1 MSGEFSIANDVL
13 HIHGDTYG
21 WNINTCHFV
30 KKKMSHALLT
40 VPTYRQHSRMAPN
53 YRHIIALSW
62 RTVHI
67 PILLLDTVVSYNE
80 TPFNQQLP
88 LQDQLTAVQVQLEA
102 LSIGPAQEQDAKE
115 DHAVETDVEHDNAVE
130 TDVEH
135 NYAVETDVERD
146 NAVEDQDMLV
156 DRVNGDYEFEEE
168 ET

>member
-1 MSGEFSIANDVL
+1 MPWNPFDTGAVIAGVMLKVFVVDDTINDTTTPSKTTLAIWIMS
-13 HIHGDTYG
+13 
-21 WNINTCHFV
+21 
-30 KKKMSHALLT
+30 
-40 VPTYRQHSRMAPN
+40 
-53 YRHIIALSW
+53 
-62 RTVHI
+62 VHI

-80 TPFNQQLP
+80 TPFNQQLL

-135 NYAVETDVERD
+135 DYAVETDVERD

>member
-1 MSGEFSIANDVL
+1 
-13 HIHGDTYG
+13 
-21 WNINTCHFV
+21 
-30 KKKMSHALLT
+30 
-40 VPTYRQHSRMAPN
+40 MAPN
-53 YRHIIALSW
+53 YRYIIALSW

-115 DHAVETDVEHDNAVE
+115 DHAVETDVEHDYAVE
-130 TDVEH
+130 TDVERDNAVETDFEH
-135 NYAVETDVERD
+135 DYAVETDVERD